1 MRGKRDLAAKAEEEL
16 RRLSVEMR
24 ILEQTAEALQS
35 RISMINAVIT
45 DLTYA
50 NMTLEGLEKQKE
62 NAELLIPIGGNSYIR
77 ARLETPDKVTVG
89 IGAGVSVEKTLQEAK
104 EILRK
109 RLDDLEKSRTSLQQQ
124 FSQVV
129 DRINEDR
136 ERFEEL
142 AAQLRKETPSRNV

>member
-1 MRGKRDLAAKAEEEL
+1 MAAKAEEEL

-35 RISMINAVIT
+35 RINMINAVIT

-62 NAELLIPIGGNSYIR
+62 NAELLVPIGGNSYIK

-104 EILRK
+104 EIIRK
-109 RLDDLEKSRTSLQQQ
+109 RLEELEKSRTSLQQQ

-142 AAQLRKETPSRNV
+142 ASHLRKESS